1 MVRFVYKE
9 QSEITM
15 DYVNIPEASA
25 GRDALKSC
33 SGQDGGV
40 TAAVPGRK
48 LYLCVAVS
56 FGLLCILQAALNIS
70 LRHTHCSSG
79 SKTPDKGA
87 SCTNVT
93 EETDE
98 LKRKLINYDNYFQ
111 QGWVYFHPSFYYI
124 SSIKKSWTDSRNDCL
139 QRGADLIIINT
150 KDEQEF
156 ARKFHNLPW
165 IGLTDRE
172 SKGMWKWVDGTPLT
186 ESYWSPGEPN
196 AYEGKREDCVDFRS
210 HDLENN
216 WNDLSCE
223 EHNFWICEKM
233 IAL

>member
-15 DYVNIPEASA
+15 DYANIPNTSA
-25 GRDALKSC
+25 GRDALASC

-40 TAAVPGRK
+40 TAAVPD
-48 LYLCVAVS
+48 
-56 FGLLCILQAALNIS
+56 
-70 LRHTHCSSG
+70 SSG
-79 SKTPDKGA
+79 SKTPGKEA
-87 SCTNVT
+87 SCKNLTD
-93 EETDE
+93 ETDD

-124 SSIKKSWTDSRNDCL
+124 SSIKKSWTDSRDDCL

-156 ARKFHNLPW
+156 ARKFHALPW

-172 SKGMWKWVDGTPLT
+172 TKGMWKWVDGTPLT

-196 AYEGKREDCVDFRS
+196 AYRGKREDCVVFRS

-216 WNDLSCE
+216 WNDLPCE

>member
-1 MVRFVYKE
+1 MKFVQKE

-15 DYVNIPEASA
+15 DYVNIPDASA
-25 GRDALKSC
+25 GRALKSC

-48 LYLCVAVS
+48 LYKCVAVS
-56 FGLLCILQAALNIS
+56 FGLLCILQAVLNIS
-70 LRHTHCSSG
+70 LRHTLYSSG
-79 SKTPDKGA
+79 SKTPDKEA
-87 SCTNVT
+87 RCKNLT
-93 EETDE
+93 EDE
-98 LKRKLINYDNYFQ
+98 LKRKLINFDHYFQ

-124 SSIKKSWTDSRNDCL
+124 SSIKKSWKDSRDDCL
-139 QRGADLIIINT
+139 QRGADLIII
-150 KDEQEF
+150 KSKEEQEF
-156 ARKFHNLPW
+156 TRNFHNLPW

-172 SKGMWKWVDGTPLT
+172 TEGMWKWVDGTPLT

-196 AYEGKREDCVDFRS
+196 AYRGKREDCVVFKS
-210 HDLENN
+210 HDFESN

>member
-40 TAAVPGRK
+40 TAAVPG
-48 LYLCVAVS
+48 
-56 FGLLCILQAALNIS
+56 
-70 LRHTHCSSG
+70 SSG